1 MRSAALL
8 FFLVLL
14 LALPAAAGEPPQGQ
28 IYGDYAEV
36 RTADVY
42 TGPCFA
48 NGEVGLTGNEA
59 VLAWRVQK
67 GTWNDVALDGLSVLA
82 VVRANATLGDPYADP
97 LPARVVLIVDERA
110 TPAQR
115 TALIDFA
122 RRQNRAL
129 LNNVVAVK
137 SAPIEFEHLRHGYTT
152 VKAGSFAVISTRP
165 LHESDQICRNEE
177 VFYQPLVAHLSHAM
191 PAMATD
197 SGYQGKDLDVTWREF
212 NRRGSFVGTFSY

>member
-8 FFLVLL
+8 LSLLL
-14 LALPAAAGEPPQGQ
+14 LALPVAAGETGQAQ

-67 GTWNDVALDGLSVLA
+67 GTWNEVRLDGLSVLA
-82 VVRANATLGDPYADP
+82 VVHANATLGDPYADP
-97 LPARVVLIVDERA
+97 LPARAVLIVDERA
-110 TPAQR
+110 TQAQR
-115 TALIDFA
+115 AALIDFA
-122 RRQNRAL
+122 RNQNRAL
-129 LNNVVAVK
+129 LDNVVAVQ
-137 SAPIEFEHLRHGYTT
+137 SAPIRFEHLRHGYAT

-165 LHESDQICRNEE
+165 LHEGDQICRNEE
-177 VFYQPLVAHLSHAM
+177 VFYEPLAAHLSHAM
-191 PAMATD
+191 PALATD
-197 SGYQGKDLDVTWREF
+197 SGYQGSDLGVTWREF